1 MAGFFCISLLAADLA
16 AVLPA
21 WAQETAMAAEQTQ
34 SSGENETGEIQEP
47 DGGNSEG
54 VVENPYGDPDGDES
68 INPDRENGG
77 NQAQGPEEGNAGD
90 TAQNPEEGKGG
101 SNEQNPADEEDGDEV
116 TEDTED
122 EADVPDEDETPE
134 EEEMD
139 SVSDNSVSEND
150 LEVMGEV
157 CALAVPADAIDS
169 GTYENIT
176 WVVDKDG
183 KLTVEGTGDFASP
196 DTSAAGAPNRAPWC
210 EKWNTYYAIKSADIK
225 VTGMTDASYMFHS
238 CSNLKEVNLDG
249 FDTSTVTNMCGM
261 FSGCG
266 KLESINFGQRFSTN
280 KVTNMKGMFQNCS
293 KLRDMDISDFDTSN
307 VTDMSYLFCRCYNW
321 GNMNLSDWDTAKVTD
336 MRHMF
341 ENCGFSRIT
350 LGGTFTTRAVTNM
363 DRMFE
368 YDSTLSQYYEYG
380 WEDKFNLT
388 GLDLAWL
395 DLSSV
400 ISMDGIF
407 WGCNVKELNLGRLDT
422 GVTTTLSGLFA
433 GCDMTGVDF
442 SGLKTDTVTDMSRF
456 FFTCKGTI
464 DLRTLRTEN
473 VTNMFEMFARAS
485 AGNRN
490 YLTSLDL
497 SSLDTSNVTDMSSM
511 FRDQREL
518 SDLNVTGLDTSNVT
532 NMAYMFAGCGK
543 LSSIDLSGLNT
554 GNVTQMSYMFSY
566 CTSLKELKPGNLG
579 TSNLIMMEDEAEA
592 AKFYPMRLMFEGCSS
607 LESIDLS
614 NFNFENLSVADSFGA
629 SMVFY
634 ECNKLT
640 TIYTP
645 YNVKYDQPIPE
656 GDWYMADGTKLTD
669 NCLPKNLP
677 YSVLIQKGSK
687 PTVSAARME
696 VSKKK
701 TLYGCGETIG
711 TDDLTVT
718 YYGADGSVRKLAQSD
733 GQMDGYTTNA
743 ASLSTTEPG
752 TLELEVSYTKDGK
765 IMTGKV
771 TLTVAHILTAANTT
785 VTLPSESSYNY
796 TYDGTPKTPKPLTV
810 TYAKPMADG
819 TETPV
824 TLTEGIDYTVSY
836 RNNVNAYEA
845 SGTDGAE
852 GGSGAAGGNAGTEGG
867 TDTAS
872 AASGGMEAPTVNIRG
887 TGNYSGT
894 AAQSFTIRKADAP
907 AAETMNVTASQC
919 TQAQPNRKIDLT
931 GSFAACGKKNGYEI
945 VGVEDTDSIFSK
957 TPVTADIEDGV
968 LTYGTN
974 VAQEN
979 ATASIKIRVSFQNYQ
994 DAELT
999 VTITM
1004 VSKKTAVI
1012 SGIVMQDNLVYSGV
1026 PVSYSGEAVVKTE
1039 DGTDITG
1046 KVTLVCRYSG
1056 IMADGTPYPAQVG
1069 ASAGNTA
1076 GGVTENGAPDGNEAG
1091 QGSGNM
1097 TAEAPV
1103 NAGSYVLTVLVKEDN
1118 PDYVGSA
1125 EYPFTIT
1132 KADAAVRAKDI
1143 IVLMQAG
1150 GTLVVGADG
1159 VGTAGSGAHYAFAH
1173 ETTGLLNGDVLT
1185 KEPSYTVTA
1194 DEAGTKTVTAID
1206 TSKVGVYYIHPS
1218 GADAG
1223 MNYGLTYKPGIL
1235 TVSEE
1240 RVAYTVTFDG
1250 MGRCDSFTKSGVKS
1264 GALLELADSERTPA
1278 AKEQGYVFAG
1288 WYQDRAFAK
1297 GKEWHFDTDT
1307 VQSDLTLYA
1316 CWLTAAAE
1324 NGDGLKLCVQEIPD
1338 LTYTGSALKP
1348 SVTVY
1353 DSDGKT
1359 LLKAGKDY
1367 TIKYVRNTDAV
1378 TVGEDGQPAVE
1389 GGTAKVTNPGK
1400 ATEKITDV
1408 IGHFSKD
1415 CPYVVITGKG
1425 NYTETV
1431 YRNFRILPARIVA
1444 EENGETVS
1452 GDLAGQTGDTPL
1464 AAGFT
1469 LKYTD
1474 QFEAKAN
1481 KTAKIITSF
1490 KYKKALKADQDYA
1503 VSVQDEKGAEVALV
1517 QGKLPLNAGNYA
1529 LTITGKGNYTGV
1541 LRRNLYVADKQK
1553 LMKNASVT
1561 YAKTVKAGNKEELSK
1576 GIEQSAVAVKIGGKE
1591 IDPEN
1596 YEIDYAGTNHA
1607 VGTATMN
1614 VKGKNGYVG
1623 SKSVTFKIT
1632 GMPFSAKTV
1641 DVKAY
1646 DSARPDDPQA
1656 DAFRAAMPYTGKA
1669 VTQNSVT
1676 LTAKATSDHPNARN
1690 LVYGDDYTI
1699 TYKNHVKKGTAAVTF
1714 TANPK
1719 SGFSGSFKKTFKIS
1733 AQNLSA
1739 DMFVDS
1745 DSTKKELVIVGTDER
1760 KNNTIVKWD
1769 EDAVYSGGGASL
1781 SFILKNKEGIA
1792 LKQGTDYTVSY
1803 KDHKTATKESAE
1815 AAVKAGS
1822 KQPVMTIKGKGNY
1835 AGSLTVQFQIIP
1847 ASITSGQLNVTAA
1860 QVQKKSGMKLK
1871 DFKIKIMDGKTI
1883 LKADKDY
1890 TVDDTAC
1897 TPEIINAYADSLG
1910 TAAIAPEPKLVLTGI
1925 GNYGAKTAEGEA
1937 RDGRREISL
1946 ADYIYMT
1953 KLTAKNLKVEVTG
1966 DRTYTGQNIEPTVK
1980 VSYYKDNNAA
1990 KQDAIGVELTNGTD
2004 YKVTYGGKNIP
2015 AGKKKGSITI
2025 IGAGSYGGSVTVKFD
2040 IEKKAIY

>member
-1 MAGFFCISLLAADLA
+1 MMKRTKKAGQIRRRLMAGFFCISLLAADLA
-16 AVLPA
+16 TVLPA
-21 WAQETAMAAEQTQ
+21 WAQETPMAAEQTQ
-34 SSGENETGEIQEP
+34 SLGENGTGETQEP

-54 VVENPYGDPDGDES
+54 VVENPDGDPAQESDDGKEGSNGQEPDVSEDGD
-68 INPDRENGG
+68 DR
-77 NQAQGPEEGNAGD
+77 
-90 TAQNPEEGKGG
+90 
-101 SNEQNPADEEDGDEV
+101 QNPADEEDGDEV

-122 EADVPDEDETPE
+122 EADVPDKDETPE
-134 EEEMD
+134 EEEKD

-150 LEVMGEV
+150 VKVMGEV
-157 CALAVPADAIDS
+157 RALAVPADAIDS

-183 KLTVEGTGDFASP
+183 KLTVEGTGDFANP

-238 CSNLKEVNLDG
+238 CSNLKEVNLDE
-249 FDTSTVTNMCGM
+249 FDTSTVTNMRGM

-321 GNMNLSDWDTAKVTD
+321 GNMNLSGWDTAKVTD

-350 LGGTFTTRAVTNM
+350 LGGRFTTRAVTNM

-368 YDSTLSQYYEYG
+368 YDSTVSQYYEYG

-400 ISMDGIF
+400 VSMEGIF

-442 SGLKTDTVTDMSRF
+442 SNLKTDTITDMGHLF
-456 FFTCKGTI
+456 FNCTGTI

-473 VTNMFEMFARAS
+473 VTNMSKMFARAS

-490 YLTSLDL
+490 YLTNLDL
-497 SSLDTSNVTDMSSM
+497 SSLDTSNVTDMSNM
-511 FRDQREL
+511 FWNQIEL
-518 SDLNVTGLDTSNVT
+518 SELNITGLDTSNVT

-554 GNVTQMSYMFSY
+554 GNVTQMAYMFSY

-579 TSNLIMMEDEAEA
+579 TSNLIMIEDEAEA
-592 AKFYPMRLMFEGCSS
+592 TKFYPMRLMFEGCSS

-656 GDWYMADGTKLTD
+656 GDWYMADGMKLTD

-733 GQMDGYTTNA
+733 GQKDGYTTNA
-743 ASLSTTEPG
+743 AFLSTTEPG

-765 IMTGKV
+765 TLTGKV

-796 TYDGTPKTPKPLTV
+796 TYDGTPKTPQPLTV
-810 TYAKPMADG
+810 TYAKPAADG

-824 TLTEGIDYTVSY
+824 TLKEGIDYTVSY

-872 AASGGMEAPTVNIRG
+872 DASGSTSAPTVIIRG
-887 TGNYSGT
+887 TGNYSGI
-894 AAQSFTIRKADAP
+894 AAQSFMIHKADAP
-907 AAETMNVTASQC
+907 AAESMNVTASQC
-919 TQAQPNRKIDLT
+919 TQAQSNRKTDLT
-931 GSFAACGKKNGYEI
+931 GSFAASGKKTGYE
-945 VGVEDTDSIFSK
+945 VVSVEDADSIFSK
-957 TPVTADIEDGV
+957 TPVTADIEDGI

-979 ATASIKIRVSFQNYQ
+979 VTASIKIRVSFQNYK
-994 DAELT
+994 DADLT
-999 VTITM
+999 VKITM

-1012 SGIVMQDNLVYSGV
+1012 SGIVMQDSVVYSSV
-1026 PVSYSGEAVVKTE
+1026 PVSYSGEAVVKTA

-1046 KVTLVCRYSG
+1046 KVTLVYRYSG
-1056 IMADGTPYPAQVG
+1056 VMADGTPYPAQVG
-1069 ASAGNTA
+1069 TAAGNTA
-1076 GGVTENGAPDGNEAG
+1076 GGAAENGAPDGNEAG

-1103 NAGSYVLTVLVKEDN
+1103 NAGSYALTVSVREDDS
-1118 PDYVGSA
+1118 DYVGSA
-1125 EYPFTIT
+1125 EYPFTIAQ
-1132 KADAAVRAKDI
+1132 ADAAVRAKDI

-1185 KEPSYTVTA
+1185 KEPSYTVTE
-1194 DEAGTKTVTAID
+1194 DEAGAKSVTAID
-1206 TSKVGVYYIHPS
+1206 TSKAGVYYIHPS
-1218 GADAG
+1218 AADAG
-1223 MNYGLTYKPGIL
+1223 MNYTLTYAPGVLI
-1235 TVSEE
+1235 VSEE

-1288 WYQDRAFAK
+1288 WYQDRTFAK
-1297 GKEWHFDTDT
+1297 GKEWHFDMDT

-1338 LTYTGSALKP
+1338 LTYTGSAQKP

-1359 LLKAGKDY
+1359 ALKAGKDY

-1378 TVGEDGQPAVE
+1378 AVGEDGQPAAA
-1389 GGTAKVTNPGK
+1389 GGTAKVTDPGK
-1400 ATEKITDV
+1400 TTENITDV
-1408 IGHFSKD
+1408 TGHFSKD

-1431 YRNFRILPARIVA
+1431 YRNFHILPARIAA
-1444 EENGETVS
+1444 EENGGTVS
-1452 GDLAGQTGDTPL
+1452 GNPAGQTGDTPL

-1490 KYKKALKADQDYA
+1490 KYKKALKADQDYT

-1529 LTITGKGNYTGV
+1529 LTVTGKGNYTGV
-1541 LRRNLYVADKQK
+1541 VRRNLYVADKQK
-1553 LMKNASVT
+1553 LMKNASIS
-1561 YAKTVKAGNKEELSK
+1561 YAKTVKAVNKEELSK
-1576 GIEQSAVAVKIGGKE
+1576 GIEQTAVVVKIGGKE

-1614 VKGKNGYVG
+1614 VKGKNGYIG

-1632 GMPFSAKTV
+1632 GMPFSTKTV

-1656 DAFRAAMPYTGKA
+1656 DAFRAAMPYTGRA

-1676 LTAKATSDHPNARN
+1676 LTAKVTSDHPNVRN

-1699 TYKNHVKKGTAAVTF
+1699 TYKNHVKKGTAAMTF

-1719 SGFSGSFKKTFKIS
+1719 SGFSGSFKKSFRIS

-1745 DSTKKELVIVGTDER
+1745 DSAKKELVIVGTDER

-1847 ASITSGQLNVTAA
+1847 ASITSGQLNVTAS
-1860 QVQKKSGMKLK
+1860 QVQKKNGMKLK
-1871 DFKIKIMDGKTI
+1871 DFKIKIMDGKTT
-1883 LKADKDY
+1883 LKADRDY

-1897 TPEIINAYADSLG
+1897 TPEIIKAYADSLG
-1910 TAAIAPEPKLVLTGI
+1910 TTGTAPEPKLVLTGI
-1925 GNYGAKTAEGEA
+1925 GNYGAKTAGGEA
-1937 RDGRREISL
+1937 AGGKREISL
-1946 ADYIYMT
+1946 ADYIYTT

-2004 YKVTYGGKNIP
+2004 YRITYGGENIP

-2040 IEKKAIY
+2040 IEKKQIY